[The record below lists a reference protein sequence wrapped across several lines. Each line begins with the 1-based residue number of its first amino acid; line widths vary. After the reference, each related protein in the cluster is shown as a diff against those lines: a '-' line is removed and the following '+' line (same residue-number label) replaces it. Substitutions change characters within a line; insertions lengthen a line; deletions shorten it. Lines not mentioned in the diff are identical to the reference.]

1 MSVEGRFQ
9 ETLAVVCVA
18 IVADRGA
25 PGFEIRA
32 KRFRMMMMMMMMQ
45 LRRSIQA
52 KKEEEKIVDCPAG
65 QRNGNR
71 SEKQAE
77 EEEEEEQATEEVNPV
92 EEEAYCLLEIEKDE
106 NLRS

>member
-32 KRFRMMMMMMMMQ
+32 KRLRMMMMMMMMMQ
-45 LRRSIQA
+45 PRRSIQA
-52 KKEEEKIVDCPAG
+52 KKEEEKIVDCLAG
-65 QRNGNR
+65 QRNGNG

-77 EEEEEEQATEEVNPV
+77 EEATEEVNPV
-92 EEEAYCLLEIEKDE
+92 EEEAYSLLEIEKDE

>member
-32 KRFRMMMMMMMMQ
+32 KRLRMMMMMMMMMMQ
-45 LRRSIQA
+45 PRRSIQ
-52 KKEEEKIVDCPAG
+52 
-65 QRNGNR
+65 
-71 SEKQAE
+71 
-77 EEEEEEQATEEVNPV
+77 
-92 EEEAYCLLEIEKDE
+92 
-106 NLRS
+106 

>member
-1 MSVEGRFQ
+1 MSIEGRFQ
-9 ETLAVVCVA
+9 ETLTVVCVA

-32 KRFRMMMMMMMMQ
+32 KRLRMMMMMMMMQ
-45 LRRSIQA
+45 PRMSIQA
-52 KKEEEKIVDCPAG
+52 KKEEEKIVYCLAG

-77 EEEEEEQATEEVNPV
+77 EEATEEVHPV